1 MYCSIDKIDLLSP
14 TPGMGGKSIA
24 IQTDH
29 RSGEEI
35 EAEPELSALF
45 AMARVLNAR
54 CHLAEDGHG
63 DDAAV
68 HYVLPDE
75 VPSML
80 RDALTAV
87 GATLDRAASDR
98 RDLEWL
104 GPASKDAV
112 ETIADHAFANLARRA
127 ASRVGTRDLAM
138 ALRMLEDQTFAD
150 PPERTDEP
158 VYWQRVLELAALAGE
173 LLRAKYPH
181 AHGWVQTDRAM
192 VPFGFGI
199 DASTVMFPT
208 NRAQRVIEDSD
219 ESLFKLLLA
228 AEETM
233 RDAPDVK
240 TGRLMPS
247 LRDRRSV
254 ELDEIVWRS
263 VLTEASAP
271 SDLPIVVCGIDG
283 ENTFG
288 MIRREAI
295 ETEHTPDTAMA
306 RALENLATEPV
317 DLEEVRFGELHL
329 VIVTGSFYAAE
340 KILDTALIDR
350 LHDRFDSDLLAAAVP
365 LRGVLIVT
373 TAQLD
378 TSQMARFAALVA
390 TRYEEAGGR
399 AISPTIL
406 LLRGG
411 QIAGFVHD
419 ERADRAD
426 TAPVR
431 ADTSPE
437 TPKRPGLLRRL
448 FGRK

>member
-1 MYCSIDKIDLLSP
+1 MYCSIDKIDLLNP
-14 TPGMGGKSIA
+14 AAGKPVA

-29 RSGEEI
+29 RSRAEI
-35 EAEPELSALF
+35 EAEPELSALY

-54 CHLAEDGHG
+54 GHLAEDGHG
-63 DDAAV
+63 DAAV
-68 HYVLPDE
+68 HYVLPDDA
-75 VPSML
+75 PPML

-87 GATLDRAASDR
+87 GATIERTGDAARS
-98 RDLEWL
+98 LESL
-104 GPASKDAV
+104 GPPSRDAV
-112 ETIADHAFANLARRA
+112 ETIADRAFADLARRA
-127 ASRVGTRDLAM
+127 AGRVGTRDLAM

-150 PPERTDEP
+150 PPERADEP

-199 DASTVMFPT
+199 DASTIMFPT
-208 NRAQRVIEDSD
+208 NRAQRVIEDGAD

-233 RDAPDVK
+233 REPPDV
-240 TGRLMPS
+240 TGGRLMPS

-263 VLTEASAP
+263 VIADAVGP
-271 SDLPIVVCGIDG
+271 ADLPIVVCGIDG

-295 ETEHTPDTAMA
+295 EHTPDHAMA
-306 RALENLATEPV
+306 RALENLAEEPV
-317 DLEEVRFGELHL
+317 DIEEVRYGELHL
-329 VIVTGSFYAAE
+329 VVVTNSFYAAE
-340 KILDTALIDR
+340 KVLDKALVDR
-350 LHDRFDSDLLAAAVP
+350 LHVRLRSDLLAAAVP
-365 LRGVLIVT
+365 TRGLLIVT
-373 TAQLD
+373 TAQD
-378 TSQMARFAALVA
+378 ASQMARFAALVA

-406 LLRGG
+406 LLRDGH
-411 QIAGFVHD
+411 IAGFVHD

-431 ADTSPE
+431 AETQPE
-437 TPKRPGLLRRL
+437 TRKRPGLLRRL

>member
-1 MYCSIDKIDLLSP
+1 MYCSIDKIDLLGP
-14 TPGMGGKSIA
+14 ATAGTPVA

-29 RSGEEI
+29 RSCAEI
-35 EAEPELSALF
+35 EAEPELSALY

-54 CHLAEDGHG
+54 GHFAHG
-63 DDAAV
+63 GHADAAI
-68 HYVLPDE
+68 HYLLPDV
-75 VPSML
+75 VPPVL
-80 RDALTAV
+80 RDALAAV
-87 GATLDRAASDR
+87 GATLDHPHRG
-98 RDLEWL
+98 LEWL
-104 GPASKDAV
+104 GPASRDAT
-112 ETIADHAFANLARRA
+112 ELIADRAFADLARRA
-127 ASRVGTRDLAM
+127 AGRVGTRDLAI

-150 PPERTDEP
+150 PPERSDEP
-158 VYWQRVLELAALAGE
+158 GYWQRVLELAALAGE

-181 AHGWVQTDRAM
+181 ALGWVQTDRAL

-199 DASTVMFPT
+199 DASTILFPT
-208 NRAQRVIEDSD
+208 NRAQRVIEDGAD

-233 RDAPDVK
+233 REPPDLAG
-240 TGRLMPS
+240 GRLMPS

-254 ELDEIVWRS
+254 ELDEIVWQP
-263 VLTEASAP
+263 VLADAGP
-271 SDLPIVVCGIDG
+271 ADLPIVVCGIDG

-295 ETEHTPDTAMA
+295 EHTPDRALA
-306 RALENLATEPV
+306 CALENLAAEPV
-317 DLEEVRFGELHL
+317 EIEEVRFGELRL
-329 VIVTGSFYAAE
+329 VVISGSFYAAE
-340 KILDTALIDR
+340 KILDSALVDR
-350 LHDRFDSDLLAAAVP
+350 LHARLRSDLLAAAVP
-365 LRGVLIVT
+365 SRGLLLVT
-373 TAQLD
+373 TARLEAA
-378 TSQMARFAALVA
+378 QMARFAALVA
-390 TRYEEAGGR
+390 TRHDEAGGR

-406 LLRGG
+406 LLRRG

-431 ADTSPE
+431 AETSPE

>member
-14 TPGMGGKSIA
+14 CTSRGSPIA

-29 RSGEEI
+29 RSPEEI
-35 EAEPELSALF
+35 EAEPELSSLY
-45 AMARVLNAR
+45 AMARVINAR
-54 CHLAEDGHG
+54 GHLADDGHS
-63 DDAAV
+63 DAAV
-68 HYVLPDE
+68 HYVLPAE
-75 VPSML
+75 VPDVL

-87 GATLDRAASDR
+87 GATIDHAGVNK
-98 RDLEWL
+98 LEWL
-104 GPASKDAV
+104 GPASQVDA
-112 ETIADHAFANLARRA
+112 ETIADRAFADLARRA
-127 ASRVGTRDLAM
+127 AARVGTRDLAM
-138 ALRMLEDQTFAD
+138 ALRMLEDQTFAA
-150 PPERTDEP
+150 PPDRSDEP
-158 VYWQRVLELAALAGE
+158 LYWQRVLELAALAGE

-181 AHGWVQTDRAM
+181 ALGWVQTDRAM

-199 DASTVMFPT
+199 DATTILFPT
-208 NRAQRVIEDSD
+208 NRAQRVIEDGAD

-228 AEETM
+228 AEETTNV
-233 RDAPDVK
+233 RE
-240 TGRLMPS
+240 GRLMPS

-263 VLTEASAP
+263 VLSEAAGP
-271 SDLPIVVCGIDG
+271 ADLPIVVCGIDG

-295 ETEHTPDTAMA
+295 EQTPEAAMA
-306 RALENLATEPV
+306 LALENLAAEKV
-317 DLEEVRFGELHL
+317 DIEEVRFGELHL
-329 VIVTGSFYAAE
+329 VIISGSFYASE
-340 KILDTALIDR
+340 KCLDKALVDKLHVR
-350 LHDRFDSDLLAAAVP
+350 LGSDLLAAGVP
-365 LRGVLIVT
+365 TRGLLIVT

-378 TSQMARFAALVA
+378 ASQMARFAALVA

-411 QIAGFVHD
+411 HIAGFVHD

-431 ADTSPE
+431 AETSPE